1 MGSIAKCLP
10 RFHNHIFCPDGKGTA
25 LCRWL
30 DVYDKPGHC
39 GAWCVAEMAGDL
51 NLPITLWP
59 FSRSEKWKQK
69 SKANKPT
76 ASLAKHVQSQ
86 SSPQSTMA
94 NSMWLLLYIVRQAGS
109 KIGAETKCKQLRAAF
124 ELLEMLSS
132 MEIPG
137 SEAFFARQ
145 LGQNLMRG
153 AWLSAPKLTSCKV

>member
-1 MGSIAKCLP
+1 MGSIAKCQP
-10 RFHNHIFCPDGKGTA
+10 RFHNFIFCRDGRGTA

-30 DVYDKPGHC
+30 DLCDKHGHC
-39 GAWCVAEMAGDL
+39 GASHVEELAGDL
-51 NLPITLWP
+51 QLTVTLWP
-59 FSRSEKWKQK
+59 SARSEAWKQK

-109 KIGAETKCKQLRAAF
+109 KIGAETKTQQLRAAF

-132 MEIPG
+132 VEIPG

-153 AWLSAPKLTSCKV
+153 AWLSAPKLTSCTV